1 MYYMEPDV
9 KSKSLL
15 NWEVFVTPGIPVASS
30 DVPPGQKQRTYS
42 PISST
47 LIYGKHDA
55 VLVDTFLTVE
65 QSNDLVN
72 WVAASGKNL
81 TTIYI
86 THGHGDHWF
95 GTGALLSH
103 FPNARAIA
111 TPEVVRSMRQMSS
124 PEFITN
130 WNLQFPDQIP
140 NQLVIADELK
150 GNKIELEGLELI
162 AVEVGHSDTDH
173 TTCLNVPSIGLVV
186 AGDVAYNDVHLYLA
200 ESNAQTR
207 HEWISA
213 LDKIESLKPHA
224 VIAGHKRPET
234 DDDPRIIEE
243 TRQYIRDFDKIAGTT
258 TTALE
263 LYNKMMKLY
272 PDRVNPGALWRSV
285 QAVKG

>member
-1 MYYMEPDV
+1 MTEVGTRNVPQ
-9 KSKSLL
+9 L
-15 NWEVFVTPGIPVASS
+15 NWDVLVTPSIPVVTS
-30 DVPPGQKQRTYS
+30 DLPPGMKQRQWS

-47 LIYGKHDA
+47 LIYGKRDA
-55 VLVDTFLTVE
+55 VLVDTFLTVQ
-65 QSNDLVN
+65 QSNDLVK
-72 WVAASGKNL
+72 WVAARGKNL

-103 FPNARAIA
+103 FPNSRLVAR
-111 TPEVVRSMRQMSS
+111 PEVVRSMRQQSA
-124 PEFITN
+124 PEFIRN
-130 WNLQFPDQIP
+130 WNQQFPDQIP
-140 NQLVIADELK
+140 DQLMIADELK
-150 GNKIELEGLELI
+150 GNKIELEGFDLL

-173 TTCLNVPSIGLVV
+173 TTCLNVPSIGLIV

-224 VIAGHKRPET
+224 VIAGHKRPTNE
-234 DDDPRIIEE
+234 DSPKIIEQ
-243 TRQYIRDFDKIAGTT
+243 TRQYIREFDKIAETT
-258 TTALE
+258 TTTLE
-263 LYNKMMKLY
+263 LYNNMMKIY
-272 PDRVNPGALWRSV
+272 PNHINPGALWRSA